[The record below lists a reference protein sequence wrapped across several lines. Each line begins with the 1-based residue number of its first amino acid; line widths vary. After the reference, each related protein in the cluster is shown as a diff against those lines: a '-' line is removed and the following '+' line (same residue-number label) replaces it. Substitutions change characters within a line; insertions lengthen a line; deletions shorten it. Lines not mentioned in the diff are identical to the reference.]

1 MLLNKLVSLFLAFIL
16 SFSVVTPSNTL
27 VNAAST
33 NDLNNTQE
41 FIDSF
46 VEPSLIEVSRKSV
59 VTVLVYDQL
68 GNSGGLGSGVIYKR
82 DANYDYIIT
91 NEHVVA
97 AGAVYEL
104 VAYDMQKLAGVLLGS
119 DTVQDV
125 AVIRTPR
132 FRDITVAPLGN
143 SSNLK
148 VGDTIF
154 AIGNPGDIN
163 FRGSVSTGIVAGL
176 NRNVSSSG
184 ETLERQL
191 HAIQVNLAINPGN
204 SGGPIFNDTGLL
216 MGINTLKLTSD
227 GSATRYEGIN
237 FALPINDMHLAAE
250 RIVGSTLVSNT
261 GAVLQRGVYRRS
273 SLGNATYQSILD
285 LDLYERKRLGITDN
299 IYRGVFLSAVDNV
312 ANNPLLINQ
321 IEAGTIIVGIDGVR
335 VDNKVEL
342 RQEIYKKAIGRSV
355 VLTVLIKIN
364 NVYQE
369 RSVNITIVQAR

>member
-1 MLLNKLVSLFLAFIL
+1 MLFNKLVSLFLAFIL
-16 SFSVVTPSNTL
+16 SFSIVTPTKNL
-27 VNAAST
+27 NIVAST
-33 NDLNNTQE
+33 NDLIQTQE
-41 FIDSF
+41 FIDSN
-46 VEPSLIEVSRKSV
+46 VEPSLIEISRKSV
-59 VTVLVYDQL
+59 VTVLVYDEL

-97 AGAVYEL
+97 AGRVYEI

-132 FRDITVAPLGN
+132 FRDITVAPVGN
-143 SSNLK
+143 SSNLN

-176 NRNVSSSG
+176 DRNVSSSG
-184 ETLERQL
+184 DILERQL

-204 SGGPIFNDTGLL
+204 SGGPIFNNTGLL

-250 RIVGSTLVSNT
+250 RIVGSTLLSNV
-261 GAVLQRGVYRRS
+261 GDVLQRGVYRRS
-273 SLGNATYQSILD
+273 SLGSATFKSILD
-285 LDLYERKRLGITDN
+285 LDLYERKRLGIPNN
-299 IYRGVFLSAVDNV
+299 IYQGVFLSIVDNV
-312 ANNPLLINQ
+312 ANNPLIVNQ
-321 IEAGTIIVGIDGVR
+321 IESGTIIVAIDGVR

-342 RQEIYKKAIGRSV
+342 RQEVYKKAIGQSV
-355 VLTVLIKIN
+355 ILTTLKKIDN
-364 NVYQE
+364 IYQE
-369 RSVNITIVQAR
+369 RLVNTTIVQAR

>member
-1 MLLNKLVSLFLAFIL
+1 MLFNKLVSLFLAFIL
-16 SFSVVTPSNTL
+16 TFSLATSN
-27 VNAAST
+27 NSS
-33 NDLNNTQE
+33 NNLISSNNLFQTRE

-46 VEPSLIEVSRKSV
+46 VDPSLIEVSRKSV

-68 GNSGGLGSGVIYKR
+68 GNSGGLGSGVVYKR
-82 DANYDYIIT
+82 DDKYDYIIT

-97 AGAVYEL
+97 AGRVYEI

-132 FRDITVAPLGN
+132 FRDITIAPLGN
-143 SSNLK
+143 SSDLK

-250 RIVGSTLVSNT
+250 RIFNSTMMSNI
-261 GAVLQRGVYRRS
+261 GAVLQRGVYLRS
-273 SLGNATYQSILD
+273 SLGQATFKSILD
-285 LDLYERKRLGITDN
+285 LDLYERKRLGIPDS
-299 IYRGVFLSAVDNV
+299 IYQGVFLSVVDNI
-312 ANNPLLINQ
+312 ANNPLIISR
-321 IEAGTIIVGIDGVR
+321 IESGMIIVGIDGIR
-335 VDNKVEL
+335 VENKVEL
-342 RQEIYKKAIGRSV
+342 RQEIYKKIIGQRV
-355 VLTVLIKIN
+355 DLTILNKID

-369 RSVNITIVQAR
+369 RTVNTTIVQAR

>member
-1 MLLNKLVSLFLAFIL
+1 MLFNKLVSLFLAFIL
-16 SFSVVTPSNTL
+16 SFSVAAPANN
-27 VNAAST
+27 VNSVVST
-33 NDLNNTQE
+33 NGLIQTQE
-41 FIDSF
+41 FIDSN
-46 VEPSLIEVSRKSV
+46 VQPSLIEISRKSV

-97 AGAVYEL
+97 AGRVYEI

-132 FRDITVAPLGN
+132 FRDITVAPVGN
-143 SSNLK
+143 SSNLQ

-176 NRNVSSSG
+176 DRNVSSSG

-250 RIVGSTLVSNT
+250 RIINSTLVSNT
-261 GAVLQRGVYRRS
+261 GAVIQRGVYRRS
-273 SLGNATYQSILD
+273 SLGNANYQSILD
-285 LDLYERKRLGITDN
+285 LDLYERKRLGIPDN
-299 IYRGVFLSAVDNV
+299 IHRGVFLSVVDNV

-321 IEAGTIIVGIDGVR
+321 VEAGTIIVGIDGAR

-342 RQEIYKKAIGRSV
+342 RQEIYKKSIGQSV
-355 VLTVLIKIN
+355 VLTVLRKID
-364 NVYQE
+364 NVYVE
-369 RSVNITIVQAR
+369 RSVNTTIVQAR

>member
-27 VNAAST
+27 VNVAST

-119 DTVQDV
+119 DIVQDV

-355 VLTVLIKIN
+355 VLTVLVKLN

>member
-16 SFSVVTPSNTL
+16 SFSVVTPLNTI
-27 VNAAST
+27 VNTAST
-33 NDLNNTQE
+33 NDLINTQE

-285 LDLYERKRLGITDN
+285 LDLYERKRLGIPDN
-299 IYRGVFLSAVDNV
+299 IYRGVFLSVIDNV

-321 IEAGTIIVGIDGVR
+321 VEAGTIIVGIDGVR

-342 RQEIYKKAIGRSV
+342 RKEIYKKAIGRSV
-355 VLTVLIKIN
+355 VLTLLIKIN

>member
-68 GNSGGLGSGVIYKR
+68 GNSAGLGSGVIYKR

-355 VLTVLIKIN
+355 VLTVLIKLN

-369 RSVNITIVQAR
+369 QSVNITIVQAR

>member
-1 MLLNKLVSLFLAFIL
+1 MLFNKLVSLFLAFIL
-16 SFSVVTPSNTL
+16 SFSVATPLNNVKS
-27 VNAAST
+27 VVST
-33 NDLNNTQE
+33 NDLIQTQE

-46 VEPSLIEVSRKSV
+46 VEPSLIEISRKSV

-97 AGAVYEL
+97 AGRVYEI

-132 FRDITVAPLGN
+132 FRDITVAPVGN
-143 SSNLK
+143 SSNLQ

-176 NRNVSSSG
+176 DRNVSSSS
-184 ETLERQL
+184 EILERQL

-250 RIVGSTLVSNT
+250 RILNSTLVSNT
-261 GAVLQRGVYRRS
+261 GAVVQRGAYRRS

-285 LDLYERKRLGITDN
+285 LDLYERKRLGIPDN
-299 IYRGVFLSAVDNV
+299 IHRGVFLSVVDNV

-321 IEAGTIIVGIDGVR
+321 VETGTIIIGIDGAR

-342 RQEIYKKAIGRSV
+342 RQEIYKKTIGQSV
-355 VLTVLIKIN
+355 VLTVLRKID
-364 NVYQE
+364 NVYVEQ
-369 RSVNITIVQAR
+369 SVNTTIVQAR

>member
-16 SFSVVTPSNTL
+16 SFSVVTPSNTI

-33 NDLNNTQE
+33 NDLINSQE

-97 AGAVYEL
+97 AGRVYEI

-132 FRDITVAPLGN
+132 FRDVTIAPLGN
-143 SSNLK
+143 SSDLK

-250 RIVGSTLVSNT
+250 RFVGSTLVSNT
-261 GAVLQRGVYRRS
+261 GAVLQRGIYRRS

-285 LDLYERKRLGITDN
+285 LDLYERKRLGIPDN
-299 IYRGVFLSAVDNV
+299 IYRGVFLSVIDNV

-321 IEAGTIIVGIDGVR
+321 VEAGTIIVGIDGVR

-355 VLTVLIKIN
+355 VLTLLIKIN

-369 RSVNITIVQAR
+369 RSVNITVVQAR

>member
-1 MLLNKLVSLFLAFIL
+1 MLFNKMVSIFLAFIL
-16 SFSVVTPSNTL
+16 SFSGAAPTSNLSSVV
-27 VNAAST
+27 ST
-33 NDLNNTQE
+33 NDLIQNQE
-41 FIDSF
+41 LTDSN
-46 VEPSLIEVSRKSV
+46 VQPSVIEVSRKSV

-68 GNSGGLGSGVIYKR
+68 GNSAGLGSGVIYKR

-91 NEHVVA
+91 NEHVIA
-97 AGAVYEL
+97 AGRVYEI

-132 FRDITVAPLGN
+132 FRDITIAPLGN
-143 SSNLK
+143 SANLR

-163 FRGSVSTGIVAGL
+163 FRGSVSTGIVAGI
-176 NRNVSSSG
+176 NRSVSSSG
-184 ETLERQL
+184 EALERQI

-250 RIVGSTLVSNT
+250 RILNSTLLSNI
-261 GAVLQRGVYRRS
+261 GAVVQRGVYRRS

-285 LDLYERKRLGITDN
+285 LDLYERKRLGIPDSIHRGIYLTVVDN
-299 IYRGVFLSAVDNV
+299 IIS
-312 ANNPLLINQ
+312 NPLIINQ
-321 IEAGTIIVGIDGVR
+321 VEAGTIIVGIDGVR

-342 RQEIYKKAIGRSV
+342 RQEIYKKAIGQRV
-355 VLTVLIKIN
+355 VLTVLTKIN

-369 RSVNITIVQAR
+369 RSVNTTVVQAR

>member
-16 SFSVVTPSNTL
+16 SFSVVTPSNTI

-33 NDLNNTQE
+33 NDLINSQE

-97 AGAVYEL
+97 AGRVYEI

-132 FRDITVAPLGN
+132 FRDVTIAPLGN
-143 SSNLK
+143 SSDLK

-250 RIVGSTLVSNT
+250 RFVGSTLVSNT
-261 GAVLQRGVYRRS
+261 GAVLQRGIYLRS

-285 LDLYERKRLGITDN
+285 LDLYERKRLGIPDN
-299 IYRGVFLSAVDNV
+299 IYRGVFLSVIDNV

-321 IEAGTIIVGIDGVR
+321 VEAGTIIVGIDGVR

-355 VLTVLIKIN
+355 VLTLLIKIN

-369 RSVNITIVQAR
+369 RSVNITVVQAR

>member
-16 SFSVVTPSNTL
+16 SFSVVTPSNNL
-27 VNAAST
+27 INAAST
-33 NDLNNTQE
+33 NDLINSQE

-82 DANYDYIIT
+82 DDNYDYIIT

-97 AGAVYEL
+97 AGRVYEI
-104 VAYDMQKLAGVLLGS
+104 VAYDMQKLAGVVLGL
-119 DTVQDV
+119 DAVQDV

-132 FRDITVAPLGN
+132 FRDITIAPLGN
-143 SSNLK
+143 SSDLK

-163 FRGSVSTGIVAGL
+163 FRGSVSTGIIAGL
-176 NRNVSSSG
+176 DRNVSSSG
-184 ETLERQL
+184 DILERQI

-250 RIVGSTLVSNT
+250 RIVASTLLSNA
-261 GAVLQRGVYRRS
+261 GAVLQRGVYLRS
-273 SLGNATYQSILD
+273 SLGAATFKSILD
-285 LDLYERKRLGITDN
+285 LNLYERKRLAIPDN
-299 IYRGVFLSAVDNV
+299 IFQGVFISVVDNV

-342 RQEIYKKAIGRSV
+342 RQEIYKKVIGQSV
-355 VLTVLIKIN
+355 QLTVLNKIN

-369 RSVNITIVQAR
+369 RSVNTTVVQAR

>member
-1 MLLNKLVSLFLAFIL
+1 MLFNKLVSLFLAFIL
-16 SFSVVTPSNTL
+16 TFSLATSN
-27 VNAAST
+27 NSS
-33 NDLNNTQE
+33 NNLISSNNLFQTRE

-46 VEPSLIEVSRKSV
+46 VDPSLIEVSRKSV

-68 GNSGGLGSGVIYKR
+68 GNSGGLGSGVVYKR
-82 DANYDYIIT
+82 DDKYDYIIT

-97 AGAVYEL
+97 AGRVYEI

-132 FRDITVAPLGN
+132 FRDITIAPLGN
-143 SSNLK
+143 SSDLK

-163 FRGSVSTGIVAGL
+163 FRGSISTGIVAGL

-250 RIVGSTLVSNT
+250 RIFNSTMMSNI
-261 GAVLQRGVYRRS
+261 GAVLQRGVYLRS
-273 SLGNATYQSILD
+273 SLGQATFKSILD
-285 LDLYERKRLGITDN
+285 LDLYERKRLGIPDS
-299 IYRGVFLSAVDNV
+299 IFQGVFLSVVDNI
-312 ANNPLLINQ
+312 ANNPLIVSR
-321 IEAGTIIVGIDGVR
+321 IESGMIIVGIDGIR
-335 VDNKVEL
+335 VENKVEL
-342 RQEIYKKAIGRSV
+342 RQEIYKKIIGQRV
-355 VLTVLIKIN
+355 DLTILNKID

-369 RSVNITIVQAR
+369 RTVNTTIVQAR

>member
-1 MLLNKLVSLFLAFIL
+1 MLFNKLVSLFLAFIL
-16 SFSVVTPSNTL
+16 SFSVLTPTKNL
-27 VNAAST
+27 NIVAST
-33 NDLNNTQE
+33 NDLIQTQE
-41 FIDSF
+41 FIDSN
-46 VEPSLIEVSRKSV
+46 VEPSLIEISRKSV

-97 AGAVYEL
+97 AGRVYEI

-132 FRDITVAPLGN
+132 FRDITVAPVGN
-143 SSNLK
+143 SSNLN

-176 NRNVSSSG
+176 DRNVSSSG
-184 ETLERQL
+184 DILERQL
-191 HAIQVNLAINPGN
+191 HAVQVNLAINPGN
-204 SGGPIFNDTGLL
+204 SGGPIFNNTGLL

-250 RIVGSTLVSNT
+250 RIVGSTLLSNV
-261 GAVLQRGVYRRS
+261 GDVLQRGVYRRS
-273 SLGNATYQSILD
+273 SLGSATFKSILD
-285 LDLYERKRLGITDN
+285 LDLYERKRLGIPNN
-299 IYRGVFLSAVDNV
+299 IYQGVFLSLVDNV
-312 ANNPLLINQ
+312 ANNPLIVNQ
-321 IEAGTIIVGIDGVR
+321 IESGTIIVAIDGVR

-342 RQEIYKKAIGRSV
+342 RQEVYKKAIGQSV
-355 VLTVLIKIN
+355 ILTTLKKIDN
-364 NVYQE
+364 IYQE
-369 RSVNITIVQAR
+369 RLVNTTIVQAR

>member
-1 MLLNKLVSLFLAFIL
+1 MLFNKLVSLFLAFIL
-16 SFSVVTPSNTL
+16 TFSLATSN
-27 VNAAST
+27 NSS
-33 NDLNNTQE
+33 NNLISSNNLFQTRE

-46 VEPSLIEVSRKSV
+46 VDPSLIEVSRKSV

-68 GNSGGLGSGVIYKR
+68 GNSGGLGSGVVYKR
-82 DANYDYIIT
+82 DDKYDYIIT

-97 AGAVYEL
+97 AGRVYEI

-132 FRDITVAPLGN
+132 FRDTTIAPLGN
-143 SSNLK
+143 SSDLK

-250 RIVGSTLVSNT
+250 RIFNSTMMSNI
-261 GAVLQRGVYRRS
+261 GAVLQRGVYLRS
-273 SLGNATYQSILD
+273 SLGQATFKSILD
-285 LDLYERKRLGITDN
+285 LDLYERKRLGIPDS
-299 IYRGVFLSAVDNV
+299 IFQGVFLSVVDNI
-312 ANNPLLINQ
+312 ANNPLIVSR
-321 IEAGTIIVGIDGVR
+321 IESGMIIVGIDGIR
-335 VDNKVEL
+335 VENKVEL
-342 RQEIYKKAIGRSV
+342 RQEIYKKIIGQRV
-355 VLTVLIKIN
+355 DLTILNKID

-369 RSVNITIVQAR
+369 RTVNTTIVQAR

>member
-16 SFSVVTPSNTL
+16 SFSVVTPSNTI

-33 NDLNNTQE
+33 NDLINTQE

-97 AGAVYEL
+97 AGRVYEI

-132 FRDITVAPLGN
+132 FRDVTIAPLGN
-143 SSNLK
+143 SSDLK

-261 GAVLQRGVYRRS
+261 GAVLQRGIYRRS

-285 LDLYERKRLGITDN
+285 LDLYERKRLGIPDN
-299 IYRGVFLSAVDNV
+299 IYRGVFLSVIDNV

-321 IEAGTIIVGIDGVR
+321 VEAGTIIVGIDGVR

-355 VLTVLIKIN
+355 VLTLLIKIN

-369 RSVNITIVQAR
+369 RSVNITVVQAR

>member
-16 SFSVVTPSNTL
+16 SFSVATPLNNVKS
-27 VNAAST
+27 VVST
-33 NDLNNTQE
+33 NDLIQTQE

-46 VEPSLIEVSRKSV
+46 VEPSLIEISRKSV

-97 AGAVYEL
+97 AGRVYEI

-132 FRDITVAPLGN
+132 FRDITVAPVGN
-143 SSNLK
+143 SSNLQ

-176 NRNVSSSG
+176 DRNVSSSS
-184 ETLERQL
+184 EILERQL

-250 RIVGSTLVSNT
+250 RILNSTLVSNT
-261 GAVLQRGVYRRS
+261 GAVVQRGVYRRS

-285 LDLYERKRLGITDN
+285 LDLYERKRLGIPDN
-299 IYRGVFLSAVDNV
+299 IHRGVFLSVVDNV

-321 IEAGTIIVGIDGVR
+321 VETGTIIIGIDGAR

-342 RQEIYKKAIGRSV
+342 RQEIYKKTIGQSV
-355 VLTVLIKIN
+355 VLTVLRKID
-364 NVYQE
+364 NVYVEQ
-369 RSVNITIVQAR
+369 SVNTTIVQAR

>member
-1 MLLNKLVSLFLAFIL
+1 MLFNKLVSLFLAFIL
-16 SFSVVTPSNTL
+16 TFSLATSN
-27 VNAAST
+27 NSS
-33 NDLNNTQE
+33 NNLISSNNLFQTRE

-46 VEPSLIEVSRKSV
+46 VDPSLIEVSRKSV

-68 GNSGGLGSGVIYKR
+68 GNSGGLGSGVVYKR
-82 DANYDYIIT
+82 DDKYDYIIT

-97 AGAVYEL
+97 AGRVYEI

-132 FRDITVAPLGN
+132 FRDITIAPLGN
-143 SSNLK
+143 SSDLK

-250 RIVGSTLVSNT
+250 RIFNSTMMSNI
-261 GAVLQRGVYRRS
+261 GAVLQRGVYLRS
-273 SLGNATYQSILD
+273 SLGQATFKSILD
-285 LDLYERKRLGITDN
+285 LDLYERKRLGIPDS
-299 IYRGVFLSAVDNV
+299 IFQGVFLSVVDNI
-312 ANNPLLINQ
+312 ANNPLIVSR
-321 IEAGTIIVGIDGVR
+321 IESGMIIVGIDGIR
-335 VDNKVEL
+335 VENKVEL
-342 RQEIYKKAIGRSV
+342 RQEIYKKIIGQRV
-355 VLTVLIKIN
+355 DLTILNKID

-369 RSVNITIVQAR
+369 RTVNTTIVQAR

>member
-1 MLLNKLVSLFLAFIL
+1 MLFNKLVSLFLAFIL
-16 SFSVVTPSNTL
+16 SFSVVTPTKTTNI
-27 VNAAST
+27 VAST
-33 NDLNNTQE
+33 NDLIQTQE
-41 FIDSF
+41 FIDST
-46 VEPSLIEVSRKSV
+46 VEPSLIEISRKSV

-97 AGAVYEL
+97 AGRVYEI

-132 FRDITVAPLGN
+132 FRDITIAPVGN
-143 SSNLK
+143 SSNLS

-176 NRNVSSSG
+176 DRNVSSSG
-184 ETLERQL
+184 DILERQL
-191 HAIQVNLAINPGN
+191 HAVQVNLAINPGN
-204 SGGPIFNDTGLL
+204 SGGPIFNNTGLL

-250 RIVGSTLVSNT
+250 RIVDSTLLSNV
-261 GAVLQRGVYRRS
+261 GDVLQRGVYLRS
-273 SLGNATYQSILD
+273 SLGSATFKSILD
-285 LDLYERKRLGITDN
+285 LDLYERRRLGLPNN
-299 IYRGVFLSAVDNV
+299 IYQGVFLSLVDNV
-312 ANNPLLINQ
+312 ANNPLIVNQ
-321 IEAGTIIVGIDGVR
+321 IESGTIIVAIDGVR

-342 RQEIYKKAIGRSV
+342 RQEVYKKAIGQSV
-355 VLTVLIKIN
+355 VLTTLKKIDN
-364 NVYQE
+364 IYQE
-369 RSVNITIVQAR
+369 RLVNTTIVQAR

>member
-1 MLLNKLVSLFLAFIL
+1 MLFNKLVSLFLAFIL
-16 SFSVVTPSNTL
+16 SFSVATPLNNVKS
-27 VNAAST
+27 VVST
-33 NDLNNTQE
+33 NDLIQTQE

-46 VEPSLIEVSRKSV
+46 VEPSLIEISRKSV

-97 AGAVYEL
+97 AGRVYEI

-132 FRDITVAPLGN
+132 FRDITVAPVGN
-143 SSNLK
+143 SSNLQ

-176 NRNVSSSG
+176 DRNVSSSS
-184 ETLERQL
+184 EILERQL

-250 RIVGSTLVSNT
+250 RILNSTLVSNM
-261 GAVLQRGVYRRS
+261 GAVVQRGVYRRS

-285 LDLYERKRLGITDN
+285 LDLYERKRLGIPDN
-299 IYRGVFLSAVDNV
+299 IHRGVFLSVVDNST
-312 ANNPLLINQ
+312 NNPLLINQ
-321 IEAGTIIVGIDGVR
+321 VETGTIIIGIDGAR

-342 RQEIYKKAIGRSV
+342 RQEIYKKAIGQSV
-355 VLTVLIKIN
+355 VLTVLRKID
-364 NVYQE
+364 NVYVEQ
-369 RSVNITIVQAR
+369 SVNTTIVQAR